1 MKISQLSLFDEEKR
15 YAKLTELGDPLEKL
29 DSIIDWEIFREKLT
43 KVCQKEDYT
52 KGPTHRCYCKVQSIG
67 VAPYI

>member
-29 DSIIDWEIFREKLT
+29 DSIIDWEIFRKNSRRCVRRRT
-43 KVCQKEDYT
+43 TQREDAH
-52 KGPTHRCYCKVQSIG
+52 P
-67 VAPYI
+67 